1 MRSMRHTWNRAIFS
15 AAGLWLLAGA
25 SGQQQARA
33 QGLPNAPLATLTL
46 SSYAGS
52 LTAAPA
58 TEQPI
63 PLSLH
68 NAVERGLEHNLA
80 AVLERQN
87 ERISSGVQMQ
97 GLNALLPNIT
107 ASATRRRNQIDL
119 EALGFRPG
127 LLAQFPPGFLP
138 AGVTFGP
145 VVTVNV
151 VAAQANLQQSLFNWS
166 AIEAFRAEKEQSV
179 ATYYSR
185 QSALGQVIQNIA
197 DTYLQA
203 LADAANVDNAQ
214 ALLTADALLVRQT
227 QDAVQAGTATHLDLL
242 RAQVQQQQ
250 QQQSLIAAQNAL
262 AKTKIAL
269 NRQIGLAAEQPIT
282 LTDATPYAD
291 LDTMGIEQARK
302 IAYASR
308 QDYQSAQAQARASE
322 HASAAARWER
332 MPTLNFN
339 GNYGVTGTV
348 GGVYHGTF
356 LAAGELSV
364 PIFREASLRGDRD
377 ATAAE
382 RQQAQERLASLRASI
397 DAQLRDSL
405 LDVAASKQ
413 LTDVAHSN
421 VDLARQSLSDSTER
435 FLNGVEDNL
444 AVVEAQAEL
453 AAAQAQWVNSLNAY
467 NQAKLGLARN
477 LGILE
482 QQYRAYLGL

>member
-1 MRSMRHTWNRAIFS
+1 MRRMKLTWKHTPRYT
-15 AAGLWLLAGA
+15 AGLWLLAAGA
-25 SGQQQARA
+25 WMQAQA
-33 QGLPNAPLATLTL
+33 IPDAPMASITTGV
-46 SSYAGS
+46 YAGS
-52 LTAAPA
+52 VTTEPVTA
-58 TEQPI
+58 QPLA
-63 PLSLH
+63 LSLQE
-68 NAVERGLEHNLA
+68 AVQRGLEHNLA
-80 AVLERQN
+80 AVLVRQN
-87 ERISSGVQMQ
+87 EQIAHGTQMQ

-127 LLAQFPPGFLP
+127 LLAQFSPGFLP

-151 VAAQANLQQSLFNWS
+151 VNAQANLQQSLFNWS

-185 QSALGQVIQNIA
+185 QSALGQVIQNVA

-203 LADAANVDNAQ
+203 LADSASVDDAQ
-214 ALLTADALLVRQT
+214 ALLDADTLLVRQT
-227 QDAVQAGTATHLDLL
+227 QDAMQAGTATHLDLL

-250 QQQSLIAAQNAL
+250 QQQALIAAQNAL

-269 NRQIGLAAEQPIT
+269 NRQIGLAADQPIT

-291 LDTMGIEQARK
+291 LDAMNIAEARK
-302 IAYASR
+302 IAYANR
-308 QDYQSAQAQARASE
+308 QDYQGAQAQARAAI
-322 HASAAARWER
+322 HARAAARWER
-332 MPTLNFN
+332 MPSLNFN

-364 PIFREASLRGDRD
+364 PLFREAGLRGDRD
-377 ATAAE
+377 AAEAE
-382 RQQAQERLASLRASI
+382 RRRAQEQLASLRATI

-405 LDVAASKQ
+405 LDVAAAKQ
-413 LTDVAHSN
+413 LTEVAHSN
-421 VDLARQSLSDSTER
+421 VALARQSLQDSTER

-453 AAAQAQWVNSLNAY
+453 AAAQTQWVNSLNAF

-482 QQYRAYLGL
+482 QQYRTYLGL

>member
-1 MRSMRHTWNRAIFS
+1 MQIWKRAPLYV
-15 AAGLWLLAGA
+15 AGLGLLAGA
-25 SGQQQARA
+25 CMQAQTIPDAPMASITTATYTGSVTAEPASA
-33 QGLPNAPLATLTL
+33 QPLA
-46 SSYAGS
+46 
-52 LTAAPA
+52 
-58 TEQPI
+58 
-63 PLSLH
+63 LSLQG
-68 NAVERGLEHNLA
+68 AVERGLEHNLA
-80 AVLERQN
+80 AVLARQN

-151 VAAQANLQQSLFNWS
+151 VNAQANLQQSLFNWS
-166 AIEAFRAEKEQSV
+166 AVEAFRAEKEESV

-185 QSALGQVIQNIA
+185 QSALGQVIQNVA

-203 LADAANVDNAQ
+203 LADAANVDDAR
-214 ALLTADALLVRQT
+214 ALLDADTLFVQQT
-227 QDAVQAGTATHLDLL
+227 QDAAQAGTATHLDLL

-250 QQQSLIAAQNAL
+250 QQQALIAAQNAL

-269 NRQIGLAAEQPIT
+269 NRQIGLAANQPIT

-291 LDTMGIEQARK
+291 LDTMSLDQALK

-308 QDYQSAQAQARASE
+308 QDYQSALAKARASE
-322 HASAAARWER
+322 HERAAARWER

-377 ATAAE
+377 AAEAE
-382 RQQAQERLASLRASI
+382 RRRAQEQLASLRSTI
-397 DAQLRDSL
+397 NAQLRDSL
-405 LDVAASKQ
+405 LDVAAAKQ

-421 VDLARQSLSDSTER
+421 VELERQSVSDATAR

-453 AAAQAQWVNSLNAY
+453 AAAQAQWVNSLNAF

>member
-1 MRSMRHTWNRAIFS
+1 MQRIMQIWKRAPLYV
-15 AAGLWLLAGA
+15 AGLGLLAGA
-25 SGQQQARA
+25 CMQAQTIPDAPMASITTATYTGSVTAEPASA
-33 QGLPNAPLATLTL
+33 QPLA
-46 SSYAGS
+46 
-52 LTAAPA
+52 
-58 TEQPI
+58 
-63 PLSLH
+63 LSLQG
-68 NAVERGLEHNLA
+68 AVERGLEHNLA
-80 AVLERQN
+80 AVLARQN

-151 VAAQANLQQSLFNWS
+151 VNAQANLQQSLFNWS
-166 AIEAFRAEKEQSV
+166 AVEAFRAEKEESV

-185 QSALGQVIQNIA
+185 QSALGQVIQNVA

-203 LADAANVDNAQ
+203 LADAANVDDAR
-214 ALLTADALLVRQT
+214 ALLDADTLFVQQT
-227 QDAVQAGTATHLDLL
+227 QDAAQAGTATHLDLL

-250 QQQSLIAAQNAL
+250 QQQALIAAQNAL

-269 NRQIGLAAEQPIT
+269 NRQIGLAANQPIT

-291 LDTMGIEQARK
+291 LDTMSLDQALK

-308 QDYQSAQAQARASE
+308 QDYQGALAQARASE
-322 HASAAARWER
+322 HERAAARWER

-377 ATAAE
+377 AAEAE
-382 RQQAQERLASLRASI
+382 RRRAQEQLASLRSTI
-397 DAQLRDSL
+397 NAQLRDSL
-405 LDVAASKQ
+405 LDVAAAKQ

-421 VDLARQSLSDSTER
+421 VELERQSVSDATAR

-453 AAAQAQWVNSLNAY
+453 AAAQAQWVNSLNAF

>member
-1 MRSMRHTWNRAIFS
+1 MQIWKRAPLYV
-15 AAGLWLLAGA
+15 AGLGLLAGA
-25 SGQQQARA
+25 CMQAQTIPDAPMASITTATYTGSVTAEPASA
-33 QGLPNAPLATLTL
+33 QPLA
-46 SSYAGS
+46 
-52 LTAAPA
+52 
-58 TEQPI
+58 
-63 PLSLH
+63 LSLQG
-68 NAVERGLEHNLA
+68 AVERGLEHNLA
-80 AVLERQN
+80 AVLARQN

-151 VAAQANLQQSLFNWS
+151 VNAQANLQQSLFNWS
-166 AIEAFRAEKEQSV
+166 AVEAFRAEKEESV

-185 QSALGQVIQNIA
+185 QSALGQVIQNVA

-203 LADAANVDNAQ
+203 LADAANVDDAR
-214 ALLTADALLVRQT
+214 ALLDADTLFVQQT
-227 QDAVQAGTATHLDLL
+227 QDAAQAGTATHLDLL

-250 QQQSLIAAQNAL
+250 QQQALIAAQNAL

-269 NRQIGLAAEQPIT
+269 NRQIGLAANQPIT

-291 LDTMGIEQARK
+291 LDTMSLDQALK

-308 QDYQSAQAQARASE
+308 QDYQSALAKARASE
-322 HASAAARWER
+322 HDRAAARWER

-377 ATAAE
+377 AAEAE
-382 RQQAQERLASLRASI
+382 RRRAQEQLASLRSTI
-397 DAQLRDSL
+397 NAQLRDSL
-405 LDVAASKQ
+405 LDVAAAKQ

-421 VDLARQSLSDSTER
+421 VELERQSVSDATAR

-453 AAAQAQWVNSLNAY
+453 AAAQAQWVNSLNAF

>member
-1 MRSMRHTWNRAIFS
+1 MQRIMQIWKRAPLY
-15 AAGLWLLAGA
+15 AAGLGLLAGA
-25 SGQQQARA
+25 CMQAQTIPDA
-33 QGLPNAPLATLTL
+33 PMASITTATYTGSVTAEPASTEPLA
-46 SSYAGS
+46 
-52 LTAAPA
+52 
-58 TEQPI
+58 
-63 PLSLH
+63 LSLQG
-68 NAVERGLEHNLA
+68 AVERGLEHNLA
-80 AVLERQN
+80 AVLARQN
-87 ERISSGVQMQ
+87 ERISSGVQMR

-151 VAAQANLQQSLFNWS
+151 VNAQANLQQSLFNWS
-166 AIEAFRAEKEQSV
+166 AVEAFRAEKEESV

-185 QSALGQVIQNIA
+185 QSALGQVIQNVA

-203 LADAANVDNAQ
+203 LADAANVDDAQ
-214 ALLTADALLVRQT
+214 ALLDADTLFVQQT
-227 QDAVQAGTATHLDLL
+227 QDAAQAGTATHLDLL

-250 QQQSLIAAQNAL
+250 QQQALIAAQNAL

-269 NRQIGLAAEQPIT
+269 NRQIGLAANQPIT

-291 LDTMGIEQARK
+291 MDAMSLDQALK

-308 QDYQSAQAQARASE
+308 QDYQGALAKARASE
-322 HASAAARWER
+322 HERAAARWER

-377 ATAAE
+377 AAEAE
-382 RQQAQERLASLRASI
+382 RRRAQEQLASLRSTI
-397 DAQLRDSL
+397 NAQLRDSL
-405 LDVAASKQ
+405 LDVAAAKQ

-421 VDLARQSLSDSTER
+421 VELERQSVSDATAR

-453 AAAQAQWVNSLNAY
+453 AAAQAQWVNSLNAF